1 MISNM
6 KINMAVLFF
15 ILISP
20 WAEGTNDIQRMVDS
34 VTTEGSKISTGIE
47 NLVNQCG
54 GKENGVEV
62 LNDVQKSLDL
72 QVITFHLKI
81 CFVRKKVIQILFFVL
96 LFFAVEMRKCSSFSK
111 MLERI
116 GILCYAK

>member
-1 MISNM
+1 MYTDSNTMKSNM
-6 KINMAVLFF
+6 NVAVLFF

-20 WAEGTNDIQRMVDS
+20 GAEGTNDIQRIVDS

-54 GKENGVEV
+54 GKEISIEV
-62 LNDVQKSLDL
+62 LNAVHKSLDL

-81 CFVRKKVIQILFFVL
+81 CFVRKG
-96 LFFAVEMRKCSSFSK
+96 SYFSEK
-111 MLERI
+111 FLS
-116 GILCYAK
+116 